1 LDNIEKIIPRSA
13 LNGVFTHSVVGEG
26 SSFARQR
33 DPTKKEARYAQG
45 VVEIL

>member
-13 LNGVFTHSVVGEG
+13 LNGVLTQSVVGEG
-26 SSFARQR
+26 SSFADSGTRQKR
-33 DPTKKEARYAQG
+33 EARYAQG